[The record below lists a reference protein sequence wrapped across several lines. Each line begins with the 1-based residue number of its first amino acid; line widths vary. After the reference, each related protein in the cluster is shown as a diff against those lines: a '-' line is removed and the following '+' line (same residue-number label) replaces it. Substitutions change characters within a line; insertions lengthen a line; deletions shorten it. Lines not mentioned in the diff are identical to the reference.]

1 MRNITHENY
10 SDLIAEARQLR
21 DHLMEWTEQ
30 FPEYNHM
37 QEAESCHSAVRLV
50 ISAMDELAIA
60 RNCNDA
66 DFNTN
71 VEQALHNVETGQAT
85 RADAALLRRALA

>member
-10 SDLIAEARQLR
+10 TDLIAEARQLR

-30 FPEYNHM
+30 FPDYNHM
-37 QEAESCHSAVRLV
+37 KESESCRNAVRFT
-50 ISAMDELAIA
+50 ISAMDALAIA

-66 DFNTN
+66 DFNAN